1 MAEVVSGEIVKAV
14 DVAALAIPDEVS
26 IPATLDETVGL
37 LDAVGG
43 ILSAGYWGTAAI
55 VYAYTEPEGHG
66 GDRRSAD
73 FNGEKALLNLAEFAD
88 LGIRGLTT
96 RNSVRKYRNAWQ
108 KAVDEGWAEP
118 AQPGERVALPDARFK
133 EATEAHVAN
142 NSGDNEWYTPAEYI
156 EAATK
161 VMGGIDLD
169 PASSLEANEV
179 VGATTY
185 YTADDDGLSQ
195 PWRGRVWM
203 NPPYARPLVDQ
214 FCERLA
220 KSYTAGDATE
230 ACVLVNNATETGWF
244 QEVAEVASVLCFPM
258 RRVKFW
264 HPEKESAPLQGQA
277 VLYLGDNIKG
287 FRAAFG
293 EFGFTAVIR
302 NG

>member
-1 MAEVVSGEIVKAV
+1 MGDVVSGEIVKAV
-14 DVAALAIPDEVS
+14 DVAALAIPDEVT
-26 IPATLDETVGL
+26 IPPTLDETVGL

-43 ILSAGYWGTAAI
+43 LLSAGYWGTAAA
-55 VYAYTEPEGHG
+55 VYAYTEPDKPGPTSLVTVKSESN
-66 GDRRSAD
+66 RLSLSD
-73 FNGEKALLNLAEFAD
+73 FAA
-88 LGIRGLTT
+88 LGIRGLKSPGT
-96 RNSVRKYRNAWQ
+96 VGKYRKAWQ
-108 KAVDEGWAEP
+108 MAVDKGWAEP
-118 AQPGERVALPDARFK
+118 AVPGERLALPPGPFE
-133 EATEAHVAN
+133 EATEAHVSN

-169 PASSLEANEV
+169 PASSPEANDV
-179 VGATTY
+179 VRAARF
-185 YTADDDGLSQ
+185 YTDEDDGLSQ

-214 FCERLA
+214 FCERLV
-220 KSYTAGDATE
+220 KSYTAGDVTE

-277 VLYLGDNIKG
+277 VLYLGDNIAD
-287 FRAAFG
+287 FRAVFG